1 MSKRNEQLLMTAWLL
16 SLIATLGSLYFSE
29 VVGYIPCELC
39 WTQRIFMYPIPI
51 ILGVALIRKEI
62 SAAFYVLPL
71 SLIGMGFSIYHYL
84 LQKVDALGQ
93 TDSCGL
99 VPCAM
104 EYINYAGFITIP
116 FLALTAFLGITICMV
131 MLVKRRGK

>member
-1 MSKRNEQLLMTAWLL
+1 MSKQNEQLLMIAWLL
-16 SLIATLGSLYFSE
+16 SFIATLGSLYFSE
-29 VVGYIPCELC
+29 IVGYIPCELC
-39 WTQRIFMYPIPI
+39 WTQRIFMYPIPV

-71 SLIGMGFSIYHYL
+71 SVIGMGFSIYHYL

-131 MLVKRRGK
+131 LLVKRRGK